1 MQFSKVIKVIKKME
15 DKELAHYASS
25 LSFHTILSLIPI
37 LLISFSIFTKM
48 PSFKEQYEK
57 IQNFIFTSMIPTQQE
72 VISQYLNKFMENTG
86 SMGTVGLV
94 FVLYVSIM
102 FFFDYEKIVSSI
114 FKVRTRTLWE
124 SLTTYWTMITLM
136 PLGLAIS
143 FYFSQVAQNF
153 LSKSVY
159 TDSINIY
166 LFFPYFIIWFLF
178 FIMYVISSNVKV
190 NKKIVLVASFI
201 ASLTWYISK
210 NLFVFYVTYN
220 KTYLSIYG
228 SFSIV
233 MFFFLWIYFSWLIY
247 LYGMKLYCVLNEEY
261 AQRKEDSQNSQP
273 SVKDTQE
280 RQD

>member
-1 MQFSKVIKVIKKME
+1 MDFARLWKTLKKME

-48 PSFKEQYEK
+48 PSFKEQYGK
-57 IQNFIFTSMIPTQQE
+57 IQAFIFNSMIPTQQDT
-72 VISQYLNKFMENTG
+72 ITQYLNKFMENTG
-86 SMGTVGLV
+86 SMGTVGLI

-114 FKVRTRTLWE
+114 FKVKTRTLWE

-143 FYFSQVAQNF
+143 FYFSKVAQDF
-153 LSKSVY
+153 LSKSSY

-166 LFFPYFIIWFLF
+166 AIFPYFIIWFLF
-178 FIMYVISSNVKV
+178 FIMYIISSNVKV
-190 NKKIVLVASFI
+190 NKKMVIIASFVAS
-201 ASLTWYISK
+201 LVWYISK
-210 NLFVFYVTYN
+210 SLFVFYVTYN
-220 KTYLSIYG
+220 QTYLSIYG

-261 AQRKEDSQNSQP
+261 AQGKEEYHESKTPIENP
-273 SVKDTQE
+273 
-280 RQD
+280 QDGE